1 MSNELIIYLVSYGL
15 VLRTYATAAYPLG
28 GLVGVTHWRYAES
41 TPDPSERESLVPVPI
56 GDLDET
62 IDAAIK
68 ENHAD

>member
-1 MSNELIIYLVSYGL
+1 LTAL
-15 VLRTYATAAYPLG
+15 TAALASLNQRLAKPLAPRCVARA
-28 GLVGVTHWRYAES
+28 LIQIRLPMCA
-41 TPDPSERESLVPVPI
+41 SERESLVPVPI